1 MEPLVQIEL
10 DGTKKLHRD
19 SDKDDEEPEETV
31 QDNSAG
37 SFLKK
42 IGLLEN
48 SALAKMEIGECTIS
62 VSSTTGY
69 S

>member
-10 DGTKKLHRD
+10 DGTKKLQRD
-19 SDKDDEEPEETV
+19 SDKDEEPEETV